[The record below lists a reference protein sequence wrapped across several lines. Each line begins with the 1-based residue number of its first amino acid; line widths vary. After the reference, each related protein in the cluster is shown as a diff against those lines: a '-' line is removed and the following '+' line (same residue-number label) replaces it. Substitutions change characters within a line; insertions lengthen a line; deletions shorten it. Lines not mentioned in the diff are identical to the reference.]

1 MDGTGGMVP
10 FALRLA
16 DHFSGV
22 LTRLPPALM
31 DLNQLRSERS
41 VGIAVGMIYAVRADE
56 SEDLP
61 RFSVEAEAN
70 ALAALRLAR

>member
-1 MDGTGGMVP
+1 
-10 FALRLA
+10 
-16 DHFSGV
+16 
-22 LTRLPPALM
+22 M